1 MKSLLAYLRQL
12 RGRVI
17 GLNVIQARFDIL
29 QTYLDAITASL
40 AEVTVSVKNLERIA
54 KSQPSAGRLEKSVG
68 QLNNANSQDELLR
81 PSTGTADST
90 NTIANSLNQIYS
102 ELDTSNTL
110 LTNTHEIETVT
121 PNDQTANLVDPE
133 DISIIIPVYNHED
146 TLAEALESVLMQEMP
161 YTSVIYCLNDAST
174 DKSADILNDYSI
186 RYPGRIKIYTN
197 PKNLGSGKRSIYY
210 QQPPVL
216 GRYWCIL
223 EGDDYWSVKDKLAK
237 QISFL
242 DANPEFIG
250 CSGHTVMKNEM
261 TGEESIIKP
270 DRNAWNLLDLILL
283 QQKYAF
289 YVHTSSIIWRHIY
302 MDRGFFLPPSFKEES
317 AIGDVLLMH
326 MMLSTG
332 GNMQNIPEVMSCY
345 RVTGRGIWTSK
356 SAQEQAELN
365 DRLLKNISQFV
376 PLKYRVFIL
385 FQELRHRSNI
395 IKSLVPGPVN
405 E

>member
-1 MKSLLAYLRQL
+1 M
-12 RGRVI
+12 I
-17 GLNVIQARFDIL
+17 GLNVIQARFDIV
-29 QTYLDAITASL
+29 QS
-40 AEVTVSVKNLERIA
+40 K
-54 KSQPSAGRLEKSVG
+54 
-68 QLNNANSQDELLR
+68 
-81 PSTGTADST
+81 
-90 NTIANSLNQIYS
+90 
-102 ELDTSNTL
+102 LDTSNTL
-110 LTNTHEIETVT
+110 LTNRHEIETVT
-121 PNDQTANLVDPE
+121 PNDQPAHMVEPE
-133 DISIIIPVYNHED
+133 DISIVMPIYNHQD

-174 DKSADILNDYSI
+174 DKSADILNDFSK

-197 PKNLGSGKRSIYY
+197 PKNLGSGKRSVYY
-210 QQPPVL
+210 QQPPVQ
-216 GRYWCIL
+216 GRYWCFL
-223 EGDDYWSVKDKLAK
+223 EGDDYWTVKDKLAK

-242 DANPEFIG
+242 DANPELIG

-261 TGEESIIKP
+261 TGEKSIIKP
-270 DRNAWNLLDLILL
+270 DRNTWNLLSLILL
-283 QQKYAF
+283 RHKYAF
-289 YVHTSSIIWRHIY
+289 YVHTSSIIWRNIY

-326 MMLSTG
+326 MMLSMG

-385 FQELRHRSNI
+385 FQELRHRSVI
-395 IKSLVPGPVN
+395 FMKSRFPNLMQELSRICGRN
-405 E
+405 DQ